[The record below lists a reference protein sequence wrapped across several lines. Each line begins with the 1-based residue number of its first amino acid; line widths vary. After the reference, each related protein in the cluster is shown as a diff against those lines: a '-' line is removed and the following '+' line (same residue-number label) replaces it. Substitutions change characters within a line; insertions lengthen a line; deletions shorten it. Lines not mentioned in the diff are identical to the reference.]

1 MQVVP
6 DVEPY
11 ELMKLRLLNVSHQ
24 ALCYPGFLA
33 GHEYAH
39 EVCQDPTFVSY
50 LLAYMNREATPTLRP
65 VDGVDLDAY
74 KHQLIE
80 RFANPHVRDTLARLC
95 AESSDRIPK
104 WLVPVIKDNLASGRP
119 VELGATIVASWA
131 RYAEGADENGRPFEI
146 VDPRRDAV
154 IEAASHHD
162 EDELSF
168 LRHEELF
175 GDLAQ
180 QEAFTEP
187 YLRALRGFRSRG
199 ARATLEEVLEIVG
212 RPNA

>member
-1 MQVVP
+1 M
-6 DVEPY
+6 
-11 ELMKLRLLNVSHQ
+11 
-24 ALCYPGFLA
+24 A
-33 GHEYAH
+33 
-39 EVCQDPTFVSY
+39 Y
-50 LLAYMNREATPTLRP
+50 LLAYMELEATPTLREVP
-65 VDGVDLDAY
+65 GVDLDDY
-74 KHQLIE
+74 RRTLIE
-80 RFANPHVRDTLARLC
+80 RFANPEIRDTLARLC
-95 AESSDRIPK
+95 AEASDRIPK
-104 WLVPVIKDNLASGRP
+104 WLVPVIRENLEAGRP
-119 VELGATIVASWA
+119 VELSATIVASWA

-168 LRHEELF
+168 LRNEELF

-199 ARATLEEVLEIVG
+199 ARATLEEVLEVVG
-212 RPNA
+212 RPAA